1 MGQHVRTIKRALLF
15 ALLALVLIEIA
26 WQLAALVTPIVYAR
40 STASAPREGALTI
53 LCVGDSHT
61 YGAPLPEPESYPSQL
76 ERRLRSAYER
86 DIQVVNLGVPGMNT
100 PMVANRLEGQIA
112 RFHPDL
118 VIAWAGANSFWNAT
132 ETESWEGWTNA
143 LRGWLFRLRTLRF
156 AAMTWHNQMG
166 FGHAR
171 PELLQWVK
179 EEAVWQFGD
188 ERLVL
193 SPGRERPSEER
204 VRNGLKLDYARMIR
218 AAREFETPL
227 VFVTYPYELGN
238 YKIANDTLRAVA
250 AEHGVDVIVT
260 DSALER
266 ALSDGFS
273 DDDLIVVAA
282 GPHPREILYRYI
294 VEQMLPEVVR
304 LLGLPQPSERR
315 HSPS

>member
-1 MGQHVRTIKRALLF
+1 MKRTLLF
-15 ALLALVLIEIA
+15 ALLALVVIEVA
-26 WQLAALVTPIVYAR
+26 WQLAALVTQIVYAR
-40 STASAPREGALTI
+40 SAGSAQREGALTI

-76 ERRLRSAYER
+76 ERSLRSAYGR

-156 AAMTWHNQMG
+156 VAMTWFNRTG
-166 FGHAR
+166 FAHAR
-171 PELLQWVK
+171 AELLRMEQGRFS
-179 EEAVWQFGD
+179 WQYGE
-188 ERLVL
+188 ERLVMKQ
-193 SPGRERPSEER
+193 GRPEQLSEER
-204 VRNGLKLDYARMIR
+204 VRNGLRSDYARMIL
-218 AAREFETPL
+218 AARLYQTPL
-227 VFVTYPYELGN
+227 VFVTYPYELGIFQ
-238 YKIANDTLRAVA
+238 IANDTIRAVA

-260 DSALER
+260 ESALER
-266 ALSDGFS
+266 ARSDGFAN
-273 DDDLIVVAA
+273 DDLIVDAA

-304 LLGLPQPSERR
+304 LLGLPQPSEARG
-315 HSPS
+315 